1 MRGRA
6 HPSGKEKLMKAP
18 EWVARLFRAIDT
30 SDAGSFAQFLA
41 GDAVFTF
48 GNQEPVRGRENV
60 RNMVAGFFAS
70 IDGTRHDVAETWVQS
85 ESVIIRGAVTY
96 TRKDRSTLTVPFA
109 NVLRME
115 GDLIKDYQI
124 YVDTSRLYA

>member
-1 MRGRA
+1 MWTRA
-6 HPSGKEKLMKAP
+6 SIRKEKLMKAP

-30 SDAGSFAQFLA
+30 SDVGAFAQFLA

-60 RNMVAGFFAS
+60 RNVVAGFFAS
-70 IDGTRHDVAETWVQS
+70 IDGTRHDIAETWVQG

-124 YVDTSRLYA
+124 YVDTSQLYA